1 MISETVYSRDHY
13 NIIVDN
19 TLLGMPSELT
29 ITAND
34 IDGMSYTDFIAFL
47 RETNRCPGG
56 KRTIRRIR
64 ELVHIDRDTKVLDVG
79 SNTGFNSFEL
89 AHITPAQ
96 IYGIDVSSACVEEA
110 DRVLQED
117 IDSVKARVNFQVASA
132 YEIPFPDD
140 YFDILMVGGAT
151 SFMEDKS
158 RAIKEYLRVLRPWKF
173 LVSTPLVYHT
183 TPPQSVVDSVSS
195 VLGVKIQPMTKEDWL
210 STVSTVTSDFELYAN
225 EFYQLSARSQT
236 DINTYIEYFMR
247 KAHIRDLPPETVQA
261 IRSKWAKI
269 LEVFN
274 ENHKYLG
281 YTIAIFRK
289 RIIEEESELF
299 ITA

>member
-1 MISETVYSRDHY
+1 MYSHFYY
-13 NIIVDN
+13 NITAVN
-19 TLLGMPSELT
+19 TLLGMPPKPT
-29 ITAND
+29 VTPND
-34 IDGMSYTDFIAFL
+34 IETMSYTDFIAFL

-64 ELVHIDRDTKVLDVG
+64 ELLHIDRETNILDVG

-96 IYGIDVSSACVEEA
+96 IYGIDVSATCVEEA
-110 DRVLQED
+110 DRVLQND
-117 IDSVKARVNFQVASA
+117 IDSVKARVSFQVASA

-140 YFDILMVGGAT
+140 HFDILMVGGAT

-183 TPPQSVVDSVSS
+183 LPPQSVVDSVSS

-225 EFYQLSARSQT
+225 EFHPLSARSHV
-236 DINTYIEYFMR
+236 DINAYIDYFM
-247 KAHIRDLPPETVQA
+247 KKEHVQGLPPETLQA
-261 IRSKWAKI
+261 IRSKWAST

-281 YTIAIFRK
+281 FTIAIFRK
-289 RIIEEESELF
+289 RIIEEEPELF